1 MVTPAAYAPY
11 AGING
16 YDQRANTYNLKP
28 KHLLRTRSALAHAAA
43 GTGLCNIAFC
53 GDSTTAGYPA
63 VPGLSTYPDWVQR
76 MLATQGYPSAGNLC
90 SAYKNTGIDSRVTF
104 AGAWAAFADSTIMD
118 NSTDTAAL
126 TFAFTTASTYVRV
139 FHADIAGS
147 SFTVTIDGGAP
158 ATVTA
163 AGTNNPASWTS
174 GVLASANHTVVINR
188 VGGGV
193 YIAGVETLTSLTTG
207 VRIFDSGVG
216 QSAIAFW
223 DSIGTNGPSQFVTTS
238 TGFPADLIVL
248 MTIVNDD
255 LTPTAT
261 YLASL
266 LSVITK
272 LKASGS
278 DIILG
283 TCWPTTG
290 STNLLDRI
298 AAVYQAAD
306 TNDLPVMDFYDRQT
320 GVWRTDL
327 MTDPVH
333 PNVAGYNAYARQ
345 LVAALLS

>member
-1 MVTPAAYAPY
+1 MGAK
-11 AGING
+11 G
-16 YDQRANTYNLKP
+16 YDQRANIYNLAAR
-28 KHLLRTRSALAHAAA
+28 HLVRTRAALANVAA

-63 VPGLSTYPDWVQR
+63 VPGVSTYPDVVQSR
-76 MLATQGYPSAGNLC
+76 LAAQGYPAAGALC
-90 SAYKNTGIDSRVTF
+90 SAYKNINIDPRVTF

-126 TFAFTTASTYVRV
+126 TFAFTTASIYVRV

-163 AGTNNPASWTS
+163 AGTNSPASWTS

-207 VRIFDSGVG
+207 VRIFNSGVG
-216 QSAIAFW
+216 QAYMSLW
-223 DSIGTNGPSQFVTTS
+223 DSVGSNGPSQFLTTS

-248 MTIVNDD
+248 MSIVNDD
-255 LTPTAT
+255 LTLLST
-261 YLASL
+261 YQASL
-266 LSVITK
+266 QSAITK
-272 LKASGS
+272 LRAGGA
-278 DIILG
+278 DLILG
-283 TCWPTTG
+283 TCWPPSGAGRT
-290 STNLLDRI
+290 DI
-298 AAVYQAAD
+298 ARVTAVYQAAEA
-306 TNDLPVMDFYDRQT
+306 NDLPVVDFFARFGT
-320 GVWRTDL
+320 FRADL

-345 LVAALLS
+345 MVAALLS